1 MIRLL
6 VDTAA
11 DYTLKELEEKNI
23 SLVPLTVMIN
33 GKSYLDTVELNRND
47 LYEMLENGADFPKT
61 SQPSPQM
68 FAEVF
73 EDAKKHGDDVIY
85 ISVSSALSGTCQSAY
100 LAKNM
105 VDYDRIFI
113 VDSLT
118 ASHGIHILA
127 DYAHKLINEGL
138 EASVIAEK
146 TEALKSRVKILA
158 CVDTLEYLCKGGRLS
173 KTAAAIGTLANLKP
187 LITISDEG
195 KVEVIGKCIG
205 RIKALNQLLK
215 LLQEKEADMDFPIF
229 TLYAYGMETTEKLE
243 KKLEGEGYPV
253 SARLQIGSAIG
264 SHVGPGAAAIVFV
277 EK

>member
-243 KKLEGEGYPV
+243 KKLEEEGYPV
-253 SARLQIGSAIG
+253 SARLQIGSSIG